1 MIPYFQPIIDT
12 WTNTIIGYEA
22 MIRGKQGETAPRL
35 FEEAIRSHTIVP
47 FDNLARR
54 LSIEQGIPLLLP
66 GEKLFLNI
74 ATQTFLSREPWFP
87 PAAPMNQMVLEISEQ
102 FPIDLRQV
110 QVHLKRL
117 KQEGLEI
124 AIDDFGR
131 GFTNLDLIA
140 SLPLSY
146 IKLDK
151 MFSAAMDQE
160 KMANVIKH
168 MVRLC
173 QDNQTR
179 LIVEGVETP
188 RQQSR
193 LMDLGVRYM
202 QGFHLGYPQPAHYY
216 IQMTNLE
223 KKSSASI

>member
-1 MIPYFQPIIDT
+1 
-12 WTNTIIGYEA
+12 
-22 MIRGKQGETAPRL
+22 
-35 FEEAIRSHTIVP
+35 V
-47 FDNLARR
+47 
-54 LSIEQGIPLLLP
+54 
-66 GEKLFLNI
+66 
-74 ATQTFLSREPWFP
+74 
-87 PAAPMNQMVLEISEQ
+87 
-102 FPIDLRQV
+102 
-110 QVHLKRL
+110 
-117 KQEGLEI
+117 
-124 AIDDFGR
+124 
-131 GFTNLDLIA
+131 
-140 SLPLSY
+140 
-146 IKLDK
+146 
-151 MFSAAMDQE
+151 DQE

-179 LIVEGVETP
+179 LIVEGVETH

>member
-1 MIPYFQPIIDT
+1 MIPYFQPIVDT
-12 WTNTIIGYEA
+12 WTHTIIGYEA
-22 MIRGKQGETAPRL
+22 TIRGNHGETAPTL
-35 FEEAIRSHTIVP
+35 FEEASRSQTIVP
-47 FDNLARR
+47 FDNQARR

-87 PAAPMNQMVLEISEQ
+87 PAAPMKQMVLEISEQ

-117 KQEGLEI
+117 KQEGLEL

-151 MFSAAMDQE
+151 MFSAAIDQE

-188 RQQSR
+188 RQQIR

-202 QGFHLGYPQPAHYY
+202 QGFYLGYPQPAPYY
-216 IQMTNLE
+216 LPKTQSE
-223 KKSSASI
+223 KSSAST